1 MIHFDDISDDEIRI
15 IGNSSEPPRRRRWIW
30 AAIAVLAVILAI
42 VAASLLTTQ
51 KVNREMAATSVITAV
66 EEESEPTHPYIVEC
80 EPATVLIRDTV
91 INDVPLRLHTPVNAL
106 PELMVGTPD
115 PSDESLILALQAADI
130 RADNHGIVGAFV
142 LKGELLA
149 RGIAKK
155 GFCAIINESI
165 QLGMAESTPLFE
177 EAINKEGYFFRQY
190 PLVVNGKMVE
200 NKPKG
205 KALRHALCELDGKVV
220 VVSSRDKESFHDF
233 AQTLED
239 LGVQNAI
246 YLVGSDA
253 YGFCRVHTESTS
265 EAAAPEVWGKISEGK
280 AFENVNYVVWRVPG
294 KVTTT
299 KQQ

>member
-30 AAIAVLAVILAI
+30 AAIAVLAVILVI

-66 EEESEPTHPYIVEC
+66 EEESGPTHPYIVEC

-91 INDVPLRLHTPVNAL
+91 INDVPLRLRTPVNAL
-106 PELMVGTPD
+106 PELMIGTPD
-115 PSDESLILALQAADI
+115 SSDESLILALQAADI

-165 QLGMAESTPLFE
+165 QIGMAESTPLFE

-294 KVTTT
+294 N
-299 KQQ
+299 

>member
-66 EEESEPTHPYIVEC
+66 EEESGPTHPYIVEC

-115 PSDESLILALQAADI
+115 LSDESLILALQAADI

-142 LKGELLA
+142 LQGELLA

-265 EAAAPEVWGKISEGK
+265 EAATPEMWGKISEGK

>member
-30 AAIAVLAVILAI
+30 AAIAVLAVIPAI
-42 VAASLLTTQ
+42 VVASLLTTQ

-66 EEESEPTHPYIVEC
+66 EEESGPTHPYIVEC

-91 INDVPLRLHTPVNAL
+91 INDVPLRLRTPVNAL

-265 EAAAPEVWGKISEGK
+265 EAAVPEVWGKISEGK

-294 KVTTT
+294 N
-299 KQQ
+299 

>member
-30 AAIAVLAVILAI
+30 AAIAVLVVILAI
-42 VAASLLTTQ
+42 VVASLLTTQ

-66 EEESEPTHPYIVEC
+66 EEESGPTHPYIVEC

-91 INDVPLRLHTPVNAL
+91 INDVPLRLRTPVNAL

-253 YGFCRVHTESTS
+253 YGFCRVHTESAS

-294 KVTTT
+294 N
-299 KQQ
+299 

>member
-1 MIHFDDISDDEIRI
+1 M
-15 IGNSSEPPRRRRWIW
+15 
-30 AAIAVLAVILAI
+30 LAF
-42 VAASLLTTQ
+42 
-51 KVNREMAATSVITAV
+51 
-66 EEESEPTHPYIVEC
+66 
-80 EPATVLIRDTV
+80 
-91 INDVPLRLHTPVNAL
+91 
-106 PELMVGTPD
+106 
-115 PSDESLILALQAADI
+115 QAADV
-130 RADNHGIVGAFV
+130 RADNNDILGAFV

-294 KVTTT
+294 N
-299 KQQ
+299 

>member
-42 VAASLLTTQ
+42 VVASLLTTQ

-66 EEESEPTHPYIVEC
+66 EEESGPTHPYIVEC

-91 INDVPLRLHTPVNAL
+91 INDVPLRLRTPVNAL

-265 EAAAPEVWGKISEGK
+265 EAAVPEVWGKISEGK

-294 KVTTT
+294 N
-299 KQQ
+299 